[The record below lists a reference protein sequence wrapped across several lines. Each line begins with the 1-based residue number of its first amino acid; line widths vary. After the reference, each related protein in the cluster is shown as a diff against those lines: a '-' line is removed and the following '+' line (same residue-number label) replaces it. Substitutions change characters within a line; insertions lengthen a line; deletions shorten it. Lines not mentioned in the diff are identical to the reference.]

1 VALEQAAR
9 MTPNPHT
16 DETINVVGRMWR
28 AGLSSGMISKAMNLT
43 RNQVIG
49 IVSRQRNLE
58 GEQLWP
64 SRKGQRASTIPRSK
78 KRRSAPQS
86 DSHSAERPKPLS
98 TTTQRPSVN
107 PEPPR
112 ASTKPIR
119 FFLRELSQCAFI
131 EGEPTSEAMCCG
143 APVEFGYSWCAH
155 HRRLVF
161 PEKPQ
166 MAGKE
171 VSLPKIGVAA

>member
-1 VALEQAAR
+1 

-28 AGLSSGMISKAMNLT
+28 SGLSSGMISKAMNLT

-64 SRKGQRASTIPRSK
+64 SRKGKRASTIPRSK
-78 KRRSAPQS
+78 KRRSAPQKRPY
-86 DSHSAERPKPLS
+86 SAERPNPVS
-98 TTTQRPSVN
+98 TTTQRPFVN

-112 ASTKPIR
+112 ESVKPIR
-119 FFLRELSQCAFI
+119 FSLRALNQCAFI
-131 EGEPTSEAMCCG
+131 EGDPTSEAMCCG
-143 APVEFGYSWCAH
+143 APVEFGYSWCSH
-155 HRRLVF
+155 HRAVVF
-161 PEKPQ
+161 PEKHQ
-166 MAGKE
+166 KLGKGF
-171 VSLPKIGVAA
+171 SLPKIGVAA